1 MDGQKIEPAKV
12 RAWALEQ
19 GKTVGKRGRLDHRL
33 IKAYEQDMERRAND
47 NN

>member
-12 RAWALEQ
+12 RAWALER
-19 GKTVGKRGRLDHRL
+19 GMTVGKRGRLHANL